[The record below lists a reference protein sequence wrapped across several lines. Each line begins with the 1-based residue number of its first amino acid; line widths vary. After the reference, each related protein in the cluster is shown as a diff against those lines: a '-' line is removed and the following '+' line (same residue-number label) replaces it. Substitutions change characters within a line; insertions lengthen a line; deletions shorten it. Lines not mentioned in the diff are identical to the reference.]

1 MLSEILDIISLFATV
16 IVLILVIRSAQ
27 EKQRLRRK
35 VFNQNLEI
43 IELKH
48 QLSKRKKE
56 YVFLKGS
63 EPKKQPPDPE
73 PWLKKNQ
80 GIYKDYAQDYQDE
93 VSDKSEKN

>member
-1 MLSEILDIISLFATV
+1 MLSQILDIISLFATV

-48 QLSKRKKE
+48 RLSKQQKE
-56 YVFLKGS
+56 YVFLDCTDKNIKKKPFD
-63 EPKKQPPDPE
+63 PK
-73 PWLKKNQ
+73 PWLKND
-80 GIYKDYAQDYQDE
+80 GIYKDYAQDYTDE
-93 VSDKSEKN
+93 RDEQN

>member
-1 MLSEILDIISLFATV
+1 MLSIILNAIALIAAV
-16 IVLILVIRSAQ
+16 IVLILVVRTVH

-48 QLSKRKKE
+48 RLSKQQKE

-80 GIYKDYAQDYQDE
+80 AIYKDYAKDYQDE
-93 VSDKSEKN
+93 ASDKSEKN